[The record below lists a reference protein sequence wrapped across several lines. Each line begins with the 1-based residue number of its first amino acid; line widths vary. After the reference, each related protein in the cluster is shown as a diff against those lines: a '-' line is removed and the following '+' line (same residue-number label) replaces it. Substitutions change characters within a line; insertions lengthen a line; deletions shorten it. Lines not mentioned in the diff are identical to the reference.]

1 MDKMKFAL
9 AGFGRFGRHHAN
21 VLASHPAVEL
31 VAIAEPNKVQADEA
45 QLIYPRAKIY
55 ECPFQLIEE
64 VHPEALSIASPE
76 DTHASIVRAA
86 LDARLNI
93 FCEKPLATQVEEAR
107 ELVSLARQVGVH
119 FRMGYI
125 LRYEPR
131 HRVLRNQVHTG
142 KLGKLAVIRAKRD
155 ASRSWFESYGHR
167 VHPVYETLVHDIDL
181 TLWISRLRCR
191 AVTAWQRKHLGYE
204 VPDTFVMVMEMQ
216 ENAICTLETAWL
228 SPPGTPAN
236 IVGWG
241 EDEGTSEG
249 VVDAWLEVVGT
260 LGSAFLKTYEPSLTV
275 NYGNSSYV
283 PDLAFWP
290 QVDGHTMGALREELW
305 DFVGTIRGEPSA
317 GVDSLEDALHVQ
329 EICEAAIEAAESG
342 SRVRI

>member
-1 MDKMKFAL
+1 MDKVKFAL

-119 FRMGYI
+119 FRM
-125 LRYEPR
+125 
-131 HRVLRNQVHTG
+131 
-142 KLGKLAVIRAKRD
+142 
-155 ASRSWFESYGHR
+155 
-167 VHPVYETLVHDIDL
+167 
-181 TLWISRLRCR
+181 
-191 AVTAWQRKHLGYE
+191 
-204 VPDTFVMVMEMQ
+204 
-216 ENAICTLETAWL
+216 
-228 SPPGTPAN
+228 
-236 IVGWG
+236 
-241 EDEGTSEG
+241 
-249 VVDAWLEVVGT
+249 
-260 LGSAFLKTYEPSLTV
+260 
-275 NYGNSSYV
+275 
-283 PDLAFWP
+283 
-290 QVDGHTMGALREELW
+290 
-305 DFVGTIRGEPSA
+305 
-317 GVDSLEDALHVQ
+317 
-329 EICEAAIEAAESG
+329 
-342 SRVRI
+342 